1 MAFSLNHALHYIYAM
16 PVKTSLKENILIAL
30 QSIAGNR
37 LRTSLTSL
45 IIAIGIMA
53 LVGILTAI
61 EGIKQFTNDA
71 FSSLGAN
78 SFTIQNRGSGI
89 SFGNGGHRKIYPSIR
104 YDQAE
109 RFKNTYKL
117 PVLISINLQVSGT
130 ATAKYGSQKTNPNIT
145 LSGGNENYIA
155 TNGYKLAYGRNF
167 SASELEHGANVVI
180 IGDEIRDKLFK
191 KEDPIN
197 KSIFVGNNRFNII
210 GVFASKGSS
219 AGLGGDRFCL
229 IPIFKSKQI
238 ATISNPSFSIT
249 IMTNNPDALDAS
261 IGEATSLFRN
271 IRGLN
276 IASAD
281 NFEITRSDSIQQ
293 QLAGQLA
300 GITIAGFAIGI
311 ITLIG
316 AAIGLMN
323 IMLVSVTERT
333 REIGIRKAIGATPA
347 VIRKQFLIEA
357 IVICLIG
364 GVGGIILGMGAG
376 NLIAVQISG
385 TFIVPWLWL
394 FAAIVLC
401 TLIGLLSGFYP
412 AKKASKLDPVEALRY
427 E

>member
-1 MAFSLNHALHYIYAM
+1 M
-16 PVKTSLKENILIAL
+16 PVKTTLRENISIAL

-61 EGIKQFTNDA
+61 EGIKQYTTDA

-78 SFTIQNRGSGI
+78 SFTIQNRGSGVN
-89 SFGNGGHRKIYPSIR
+89 FGNGGHRKRYPSIR
-104 YDQAE
+104 YDQAQ
-109 RFKNTYKL
+109 RFKTLYKL
-117 PVLISINLQVSGT
+117 PALVAINLDISGS
-130 ATAKYGSQKTNPNIT
+130 AIAKYGSEKTNPNIQIT
-145 LSGGNENYIA
+145 GTNENYLQ
-155 TNGYKLAYGRNF
+155 TNGYKLALGRNF
-167 SASELEHGANVVI
+167 SESELEYGANVVI
-180 IGDEIRDKLFK
+180 IGDEMKTKLFK
-191 KEDPIN
+191 NSDPIN
-197 KSIFVGNNRFNII
+197 KSIFVGSNKFRVI

-219 AGLGGDRFCL
+219 SLGGGDRLCT
-229 IPIFKSKQI
+229 IPILKAKQI
-238 ATISNPSFSIT
+238 SNITNPSFAVTVMVTSGGSF
-249 IMTNNPDALDAS
+249 DAS

-271 IRGLN
+271 IRSLPVG
-276 IASAD
+276 SAD
-281 NFEITRSDSIQQ
+281 NFEITRSDSVQQ
-293 QLAGQLA
+293 QLSGQLT
-300 GITIAGFAIGI
+300 GMTIAGFGIGI

-364 GVGGIILGMGAG
+364 GIGGIILGMAMG
-376 NLIAVQISG
+376 NLIAIQISG
-385 TFIVPWLWL
+385 KFIVPWLWL
-394 FAAIVLC
+394 FSAIALC
-401 TLIGLLSGFYP
+401 TLIGLMSGFYP
-412 AKKASKLDPVEALRY
+412 AKKASRLDPVEALRY

>member
-1 MAFSLNHALHYIYAM
+1 M
-16 PVKTSLKENILIAL
+16 PVKTSLKENISIAL
-30 QSIAGNR
+30 QSISGNR
-37 LRTSLTSL
+37 LRTSLTAL

-61 EGIKQFTNDA
+61 EGIKQYTNDA

-78 SFTIQNRGSGI
+78 SFTIQNRGSGLN
-89 SFGNGGHRKIYPSIR
+89 FGNGGHRKIYPSIR

-109 RFKNTYKL
+109 RFRNLYKL
-117 PVLISINLQVSGT
+117 PALVSINLQVSGT
-130 ATAKYGSQKTNPNIT
+130 ATAKYSDKKTNPNIT
-145 LSGGNENYIA
+145 LSGGNEHYIA
-155 TNGYKLAYGRNF
+155 THGYKLAFGRNF
-167 SASELEHGANVVI
+167 SSAELEHGANVVI
-180 IGDEIRDKLFK
+180 IGDEIRSKLFK
-191 KEDPIN
+191 KEDPVN
-197 KSIFVGNNRFNII
+197 KSIFIGNNRFNII

-219 AGLGGDRFCL
+219 AGMGGDRFCL
-229 IPIFKSKQI
+229 IPIFKAKQI
-238 ATISNPSFSIT
+238 DTVANPSFAIAV
-249 IMTNNPDALDAS
+249 MVNNPGALDAS
-261 IGEATSLFRN
+261 IGEATSLLRN

-276 IASAD
+276 ISSHD

-293 QLAGQLA
+293 QLSGQLT

-311 ITLIG
+311 ITLVG

-364 GVGGIILGMGAG
+364 GIGGMLLGMAIG
-376 NLIAVQISG
+376 NLIAVQINGS
-385 TFIVPWLWL
+385 FIIPWMWL
-394 FAAIVLC
+394 FAAMALC

-412 AKKASKLDPVEALRY
+412 AKKASQLDPVEALRY

>member
-1 MAFSLNHALHYIYAM
+1 M
-16 PVKTSLKENILIAL
+16 PVKTTLRENISIAL

-61 EGIKQFTNDA
+61 EGIKQYTTDA

-78 SFTIQNRGSGI
+78 SFTIQNRGSGVN
-89 SFGNGGHRKIYPSIR
+89 FGNGGHRKRYPSIR
-104 YDQAE
+104 YDQAQ
-109 RFKNTYKL
+109 RFKTLYKL
-117 PVLISINLQVSGT
+117 PALVAINLDVSGS
-130 ATAKYGSQKTNPNIT
+130 AIAKYEGLKTNPNIT
-145 LSGGNENYIA
+145 VTGTNENYLQ
-155 TNGYKLAYGRNF
+155 TNGYKLALGRNF
-167 SASELEHGANVVI
+167 SETELEYGANVVI
-180 IGDEIRDKLFK
+180 IGQEIKTKLFK
-191 KEDPIN
+191 NTDPIN
-197 KSIFVGNNRFNII
+197 KFIFVGNNKYRVI
-210 GVFASKGSS
+210 GVFAPKGAS
-219 AGLGGDRFCL
+219 AGFGGGDRLCT
-229 IPIFKSKQI
+229 IPILKAKQI
-238 ATISNPSFSIT
+238 ATSSNPSFAIT
-249 IMTNNPDALDAS
+249 VMVTSGGSFDAS
-261 IGEATSLFRN
+261 IGEATSTFRN
-271 IRGLN
+271 IRSLSVG
-276 IASAD
+276 IPD
-281 NFEITRSDSIQQ
+281 NFEITRSDSVQQ
-293 QLAGQLA
+293 QLSGQLT
-300 GITIAGFAIGI
+300 GMTMAGFGIGI

-333 REIGIRKAIGATPA
+333 REIGIRKAIGATPS

-364 GVGGIILGMGAG
+364 GVGGIILGMAVG

-385 TFIVPWLWL
+385 KFIVPWLWL
-394 FAAIVLC
+394 FSAIALC